1 MPSTDSPKSIVAI
14 HQHRIGTVQSG
25 GAVRMDS
32 EQGVGTTVR
41 LYFPADSGSE
51 YVPPSERGRASSRR
65 GTETVLI
72 VEDREEVADLARTFL
87 EDHGYRTHVAYDAK
101 SALELLDGGVPVDV
115 LFSDMIMPGGMNG
128 VVLARE
134 ARRRLPRIKVLLT
147 TGYSELALSNA
158 DVGGSEFE
166 ILAKPYSRREVVRR
180 IRMVI
185 DGPTGVA

>member
-128 VVLARE
+128 VVLAR
-134 ARRRLPRIKVLLT
+134 
-147 TGYSELALSNA
+147 
-158 DVGGSEFE
+158 
-166 ILAKPYSRREVVRR
+166 
-180 IRMVI
+180 
-185 DGPTGVA
+185 